1 MKVKGVNTGF
11 GGSADT
17 RTDDTEALQHALLD
31 HLQSGVLASQSS
43 NGNHHLTNGN
53 TQSSTHSGTAEMLS
67 KAALPN
73 GDVLAATSMP
83 EAWVRASLLVRCN
96 SLAGGHS
103 GVRLTLLQGLVEFLR
118 KDLVP
123 IIPLRGSISASGDL
137 CPLSYIAGALRGDPG
152 LNVQTRN
159 RKTGQ
164 RHAVAANVALADA
177 SLPCHSL
184 GAKEGLAIVNGT
196 AVSAGIA
203 ALALHDAHGLAVISQ
218 ILTAMSVEALQGSLE
233 SFDPFLASVRPHLG
247 QVEASRNIR
256 GFLTGS
262 KLVCSDQSSSHT
274 SLRQDRYAIRTST
287 QWIGPQL
294 ENLVSA
300 HKQIAIECSSITD
313 NPIIDR
319 LGGRVLHGGNFQA
332 MAVTS
337 AMEKTRST
345 LQIIGRMLFAQC
357 TEMMNPALN
366 NGLPP
371 SLASDEPSQS
381 FLLKGVDVNT
391 ASLQAELGFL
401 ANPIASHVQ
410 TAEMNNQS
418 LNSLALI
425 SARYTH
431 IALDI
436 LSQLVA
442 AHMLSVCQA
451 LDLRAMHFQFLA
463 ALKPAFESVTYE
475 QFGHLLQPEELT
487 CLHEK
492 LWLDLQREL
501 KATTSLDSSHRFPQV
516 TRSLQTTVIASGV
529 YKMENSTGFG
539 NALEDW
545 TRRCSMLCLQTF
557 YKSRERYFSSPDAT
571 DFLGSASCR
580 MYRFIRQDLQVPFL
594 RNRGKSESQ
603 GWADQSDTGADG
615 NPKIGSLVSIIYESI
630 RNGGLYVPT
639 MECLREVWQEDT

>member
-1 MKVKGVNTGF
+1 M
-11 GGSADT
+11 
-17 RTDDTEALQHALLD
+17 
-31 HLQSGVLASQSS
+31 
-43 NGNHHLTNGN
+43 
-53 TQSSTHSGTAEMLS
+53 
-67 KAALPN
+67 
-73 GDVLAATSMP
+73 
-83 EAWVRASLLVRCN
+83 
-96 SLAGGHS
+96 
-103 GVRLTLLQGLVEFLR
+103 
-118 KDLVP
+118 
-123 IIPLRGSISASGDL
+123 
-137 CPLSYIAGALRGDPG
+137 
-152 LNVQTRN
+152 
-159 RKTGQ
+159 
-164 RHAVAANVALADA
+164 
-177 SLPCHSL
+177 
-184 GAKEGLAIVNGT
+184 
-196 AVSAGIA
+196 
-203 ALALHDAHGLAVISQ
+203 
-218 ILTAMSVEALQGSLE
+218 
-233 SFDPFLASVRPHLG
+233 
-247 QVEASRNIR
+247 EASHNIR

-300 HKQIAIECSSITD
+300 HKQIAIECSSTTD

-371 SLASDEPSQS
+371 NLASDEPSQS

-418 LNSLALI
+418 LNSLALV

-442 AHMLSVCQA
+442 AHILSVCQA
-451 LDLRAMHFQFLA
+451 LDLRAMHFQVLA

-475 QFGHLLQPEELT
+475 QFGHLLQPEELA

-501 KATTSLDSSHRFPQV
+501 KATTRLDSSHRFPQV
-516 TRSLQTTVIASGV
+516 TRSLQTTVIAYGV
-529 YKMENSTGFG
+529 FKMESSTGFG
-539 NALEDW
+539 NSLEDW

-557 YKSRERYFSSPDAT
+557 YKSREEYFASPDAT
-571 DFLGSASCR
+571 NFLG
-580 MYRFIRQDLQVPFL
+580 
-594 RNRGKSESQ
+594 
-603 GWADQSDTGADG
+603 
-615 NPKIGSLVSIIYESI
+615 
-630 RNGGLYVPT
+630 
-639 MECLREVWQEDT
+639 

>member
-1 MKVKGVNTGF
+1 MRFKGVNTGF

-17 RTDDTEALQHALLD
+17 RTDDTEELQHALLD
-31 HLQSGVLASQSS
+31 HLQSGVLASQTP
-43 NGNHHLTNGN
+43 NGNHALTNGN
-53 TQSSTHSGTAEMLS
+53 MQSRAPSGTAEMLS

-103 GVRLTLLQGLVEFLR
+103 GVRLTLLQGFVEFLR
-118 KDLVP
+118 KDLAP
-123 IIPLRGSISASGDL
+123 MIPLRGSISASGDL
-137 CPLSYIAGALRGDPG
+137 CPLSYIADALQGDPG
-152 LNVQTRN
+152 LNVQIGD
-159 RKTGQ
+159 RKTGS
-164 RHAVAANVALADA
+164 RHVVAANVALAEA
-177 SLPCHSL
+177 SLPCYSL
-184 GAKEGLAIVNGT
+184 EAKEGLAIVNGT

-203 ALALHDAHGLAVISQ
+203 ALALHDAHGLAVLSQ
-218 ILTAMSVEALQGSLE
+218 VLTAMTVEALHGSLE

-262 KLVCSDQSSSHT
+262 KLVCGDQSGSHT

-300 HKQIAIECSSITD
+300 HKQIAIECSSTTD

-357 TEMMNPALN
+357 TEMINPALN

-371 SLASDEPSQS
+371 NLASDEPSQS
-381 FLLKGVDVNT
+381 FLLKGIDVNV

-401 ANPIASHVQ
+401 ANPVASHVQ
-410 TAEMNNQS
+410 TVEMNNQS
-418 LNSLALI
+418 LNSLAPI

-431 IALDI
+431 LTLDI

-442 AHMLSVCQA
+442 AHILSVCQA
-451 LDLRAMHFQFLA
+451 LDLRAMHVHFLA
-463 ALKPAFESVTYE
+463 ALKPAFEFVTYE

-487 CLHEK
+487 RLHET
-492 LWLDLQREL
+492 LWLGLQREL
-501 KATTSLDSSHRFPQV
+501 KTTTSLDSSHRFPQV
-516 TRSLQTTVIASGV
+516 TRSLQTTVIAFGV
-529 YKMENSTGFG
+529 FKMENGTGFG
-539 NALEDW
+539 NSLEDW

-557 YKSRERYFSSPDAT
+557 YKSPDDYFAFPDAT
-571 DFLGSASCR
+571 NFLGSASCR

-594 RNRGKSESQ
+594 RNRGKSGSQ
-603 GWADQSDTGADG
+603 GSADKPDTSADR
-615 NPKIGSLVSIIYESI
+615 NPKTGSLVTITYESI